1 MTLEEIKKL
10 PAEEAIKALDARLTA
25 NPSDDAALTLRGM
38 RHWAL
43 SHRSLAIKDYLAA
56 VCNNPDSPAAML
68 LQNANDI
75 LGFYNKDLLNP

>member
-1 MTLEEIKKL
+1 MTIEEIKAL
-10 PAEEAIKALDARLTA
+10 PAEEAIKELDIRIAHD
-25 NPSDDAALTLRGM
+25 PGDEAALTLRGM

-56 VCNNPDSPAAML
+56 VRINPSGPASLL

-75 LGFYNKDLLNP
+75 LDFYNKDLLNP